1 MGTHMKTT
9 IDIADP
15 LLERARA
22 VAREQGVTLRELV
35 ETGLVRILAERTGS
49 ASSPFRLRDVA
60 FRGGHGL
67 QEAFAGADPSLV
79 LTVAYE
85 GRGG

>member
-49 ASSPFRLRDVA
+49 VAVPFRLRDAA

-67 QEAFAGADPSLV
+67 QDAYAGVDPALV
-79 LTVAYE
+79 LTAAYE